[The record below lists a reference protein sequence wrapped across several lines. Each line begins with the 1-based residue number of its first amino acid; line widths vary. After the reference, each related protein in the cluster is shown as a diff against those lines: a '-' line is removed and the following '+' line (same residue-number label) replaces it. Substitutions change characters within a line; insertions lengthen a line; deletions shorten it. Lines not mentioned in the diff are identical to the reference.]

1 MSDQNE
7 TGNDYN
13 DSAVDAMATVFFI
26 TVVISKTVKILNKIL
41 PYQKK
46 TGTRLFIGVLT
57 HFIIS
62 FLITVFFFYLYK
74 VYFFEVKNFFEYF
87 FQALFQ

>member
-26 TVVISKTVKILNKIL
+26 TVVISMV
-41 PYQKK
+41 
-46 TGTRLFIGVLT
+46 
-57 HFIIS
+57 
-62 FLITVFFFYLYK
+62 VFWLSG
-74 VYFFEVKNFFEYF
+74 
-87 FQALFQ
+87 Q